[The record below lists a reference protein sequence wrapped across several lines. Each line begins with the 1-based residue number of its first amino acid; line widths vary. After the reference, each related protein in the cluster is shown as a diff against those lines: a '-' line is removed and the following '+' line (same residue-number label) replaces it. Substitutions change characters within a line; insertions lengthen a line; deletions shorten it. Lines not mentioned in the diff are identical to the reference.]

1 MKPGRRLLAAALQW
15 AARGSEVPG
24 ETARGAALA
33 GIAIGL
39 ASAALYWLAVEIWP
53 ASIAVALSMLL
64 TAALAVPAGGPAAV
78 RVLALLLKY
87 NGLMALSSATLPF
100 AVPEHVTL
108 CLVLL
113 AGQAASRTLAVS
125 YATAVARP
133 SRMTATDSGVALLLG
148 FAPALLLGVP
158 GLIGLAAAIIV
169 CLGCATRFGG
179 GVRTPAARFDLAQ
192 QSTEIAF
199 YLGSLAAW
207 KYIG

>member
-1 MKPGRRLLAAALQW
+1 MNPARRLLAAALQW
-15 AARGSEVPG
+15 AAGGSEVPG

-33 GIAIGL
+33 GMAIGVL
-39 ASAALYWLAVEIWP
+39 SAAIYWLAVEIWP

-64 TAALAVPAGGPAAV
+64 TTALAVPAGGLNAV

-100 AVPEHVTL
+100 AVPGHVTL
-108 CLVLL
+108 CLIML
-113 AGQAASRTLAVS
+113 AGHAASRTLAVC
-125 YATAVARP
+125 YPTAVARP
-133 SRMTATDSGVALLLG
+133 PRMTATDVGLALVVG

-158 GLIGLAAAIIV
+158 GLIGLAAAILA
-169 CLGCATRFGG
+169 CLGCATPLVAGG
-179 GVRTPAARFDLAQ
+179 RAPAARFDLAQ

-207 KYIG
+207 KFIG